1 MQSARKDLFEK
12 IIRVYPELSP
22 KKRRVADLILKD
34 HKKIFLMTA
43 KEIAQECN
51 VSEPTII
58 RFVNDLGFSGYMDF
72 VKYWLQPSTKQR
84 PSSAICCMVEVHSSL
99 ASAVGAM

>member
-1 MQSARKDLFEK
+1 MKSARKDLFEK
-12 IIRVYPELSP
+12 IIKVYPELSP
-22 KKRRVADLILKD
+22 KKMRVADLILKD

-58 RFVNDLGFSGYMDF
+58 RFVNDLGVSGYMDF
-72 VKYWLQPSTKQR
+72 VQ
-84 PSSAICCMVEVHSSL
+84 
-99 ASAVGAM
+99 